1 MAYFLYYSL
10 STCYH
15 SFFFQQPNSGY
26 LLILVIFLENCVHIS
41 LFALPRFPLLVLF
54 SSVGYLSLDWPEHFW
69 PNHKSG
75 VVLKLWLG
83 WLVLTKDNGL
93 NEQLDRPMAGN
104 DQDSECKRKWG
115 SMTGHSKALG
125 RPTGWTEYRAIGG
138 VVGSSWQLEEGLP
151 FIPIVTASYRLCSK
165 VCIVCVSVCVCSLET
180 FFN

>member
-1 MAYFLYYSL
+1 MLLLTRSLEMFILLEVACCPFDLKCEAISSSAKSMKQNKLLLPSLAQQRAVYPPTPLVRRGAEVIPMGLGLLPSLCYLKSIMELLNEQMAYFLYYSL

-75 VVLKLWLG
+75 VVLKL
-83 WLVLTKDNGL
+83 
-93 NEQLDRPMAGN
+93 
-104 DQDSECKRKWG
+104 
-115 SMTGHSKALG
+115 
-125 RPTGWTEYRAIGG
+125 
-138 VVGSSWQLEEGLP
+138 
-151 FIPIVTASYRLCSK
+151 
-165 VCIVCVSVCVCSLET
+165 
-180 FFN
+180 